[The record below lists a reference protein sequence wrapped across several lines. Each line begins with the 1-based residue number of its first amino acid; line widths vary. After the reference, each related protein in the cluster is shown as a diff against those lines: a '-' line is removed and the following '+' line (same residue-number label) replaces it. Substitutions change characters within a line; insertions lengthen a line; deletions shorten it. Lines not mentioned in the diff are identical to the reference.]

1 MRSGLT
7 SRALIVAVLCGLVAL
22 PTAAN
27 ADKPTPAKSNQAQA
41 ADLFKKSVDAYRRGA
56 FKEAIDLLNEAY
68 ALDPQ
73 PVLLY
78 NLARAHEGLG
88 DLDLAISTYEKYLQ
102 QEPNAPDKGAI
113 EQRLVTLRRQR
124 DERNAAAKQKNE
136 KPPPPPPPKNPPPP
150 PPREPSVLPYVV
162 AGVGV
167 VGLGLGTAFGLMATG
182 KNDDAAKEPVQA
194 KSIELKD
201 SADGLATASTVSFIV
216 GGVLLA
222 AGAAWWV
229 LDTQASSSQ
238 GAARGRLRAGIAPGF
253 VGLAGT
259 LP

>member
-7 SRALIVAVLCGLVAL
+7 SRGLIVAVLCVVPRLLAL

-27 ADKPTPAKSNQAQA
+27 ADKPVPAKNQSQA

-124 DERNAAAKQKNE
+124 DERIAAAKQKN
-136 KPPPPPPPKNPPPP
+136 
-150 PPREPSVLPYVV
+150 
-162 AGVGV
+162 
-167 VGLGLGTAFGLMATG
+167 
-182 KNDDAAKEPVQA
+182 
-194 KSIELKD
+194 
-201 SADGLATASTVSFIV
+201 
-216 GGVLLA
+216 
-222 AGAAWWV
+222 
-229 LDTQASSSQ
+229 
-238 GAARGRLRAGIAPGF
+238 
-253 VGLAGT
+253 
-259 LP
+259 